1 MVTTDVLSVDIRV
14 LGAQILSA
22 VGCRSK
28 AEGKHAEACPII
40 AVDHGDIGSLSS
52 MRQADGYQ
60 TG

>member
-1 MVTTDVLSVDIRV
+1 MTGISSVDIRV

-22 VGCRSK
+22 VGCRSE

-40 AVDHGDIGSLSS
+40 AVDHGDIGPLSS
-52 MRQADGYQ
+52 VRQADEYQ

>member
-1 MVTTDVLSVDIRV
+1 MTGISSVDIRV

-22 VGCRSK
+22 VGCWSE
-28 AEGKHAEACPII
+28 AEGKHAEARPIN

-52 MRQADGYQ
+52 VRQADEYQ